1 MIIGIDASRAFVDDR
16 TGTENY
22 SYHVITQI
30 LQLPE
35 AKKHVFVLFI
45 RLNAKVPREIG
56 GYDNVIVKNIKFKYL
71 WTQLGLAWET
81 WKNQVFQYS
90 GKPVIQQKT
99 GVQEDRRTGGLKL
112 DVLWIPAHTL
122 PVLRKPGIQTVVTI
136 HGLEYQW
143 LPEYKNF
150 LQKWYLPL
158 STYYAA
164 KAASGIIAVS
174 TFTAKQLQKETLID
188 KKSIKVIHEG
198 VELIKPIDHSN
209 IKPMMEKFGIEDKKY
224 ILFVGSVQPRKNL
237 VALLEAFSQLR
248 LQLRGDTSQIKLVIA
263 GGIGWMADDILQAP
277 AKFGVQEKVI
287 FTGRISD
294 LELDDLYS
302 HAQMYVQPSI
312 TEGFGLPV
320 LEAMG
325 HGGPVISS
333 DGGALSEVVG
343 SAGIIVSLK
352 NDFVNELTKSMA
364 KLCENSEKRAK
375 LVVAG
380 KKRVSEL
387 TWSKTAKETL
397 KYLIDIGSKK
407 VVDHS

>member
-1 MIIGIDASRAFVDDR
+1 MKAIFDVVWYDCDMIIGIDASRAFIDDR

-30 LQLPE
+30 LKLPE
-35 AKKHVFVLFI
+35 AKKHSFVLFT
-45 RLNAKVPREIG
+45 RPNAKVPSEIV
-56 GYDNVIVKNIKFKYL
+56 GYDNVIIKNIKFKYL
-71 WTQLGLAWET
+71 WTQVGLAWET
-81 WKNQVFQYS
+81 WK
-90 GKPVIQQKT
+90 KPQI
-99 GVQEDRRTGGLKL
+99 

-122 PVLRKPGIQTVVTI
+122 PVLRNPGIQTVVTI

-143 LPEYKNF
+143 LPEYKNI

-164 KAASGIIAVS
+164 KNATGIISVS
-174 TFTAKQLQKETLID
+174 EFTAKQLQKETHIS

-198 VELIKPIDHSN
+198 VEISQSQSSDHSPK
-209 IKPMMEKFGIEDKKY
+209 IAQGSELYGQKY

-237 VALLEAFSQLR
+237 VALIEAFSQLR
-248 LQLRGDTSQIKLVIA
+248 LQLRGDASQIKLVIA

-277 AKFGVQEKVI
+277 ARYGVQEKVI

-294 LELDDLYS
+294 LELHNLYS

-325 HGGPVISS
+325 YGVPVISS
-333 DGGALSEVVG
+333 DGGALSEVMG
-343 SAGIIVSLK
+343 EAGVVVALK
-352 NDFVNELTKSMA
+352 NGFVSELAKSMT
-364 KLCENSEKRAK
+364 KISENSELRAK
-375 LVVAG
+375 MTARG
-380 KKRVSEL
+380 KKRVGEL

-397 KYLIDIGSKK
+397 DYLVNIGHKNS
-407 VVDHS
+407 

>member
-35 AKKHVFVLFI
+35 AKKHSFVLFT
-45 RLNAKVPREIG
+45 RPNAKVPSEID
-56 GYDNVIVKNIKFKYL
+56 GYDNVIVKNVNYRYL
-71 WTQLGLAWET
+71 WTQLGLALET
-81 WKNQVFQYS
+81 WKQFVNPYS
-90 GKPVIQQKT
+90 SKAVNPDENMKNKRIHGFT
-99 GVQEDRRTGGLKL
+99 DSRYL

-122 PVLRKPGIQTVVTI
+122 PIFRRSGIQTVVTI

-143 LPEYKNF
+143 LPEYKNI

-164 KAASGIIAVS
+164 KNATGIISVS
-174 TFTAKQLQKETLID
+174 EYTAKQLQKETLID

-198 VELIKPIDHSN
+198 VEIDRIAVNPYSRKSVISGLDITH
-209 IKPMMEKFGIEDKKY
+209 EKY
-224 ILFVGSVQPRKNL
+224 VLFVGSVQPRKNL
-237 VALLEAFSQLR
+237 VALIEAFSLFSR
-248 LQLRGDTSQIKLVIA
+248 SNLLHKLVIA

-277 AKFGVQEKVI
+277 AKYNISENVV
-287 FTGRISD
+287 FTGRVSD
-294 LELDDLYS
+294 AVLDGLYS

-325 HGGPVISS
+325 HGVPVICS

-343 SAGIIVSLK
+343 EAGVIVSLK
-352 NDFVNELTKSMA
+352 NGFVSELAKTMTKIS
-364 KLCENSEKRAK
+364 ENSELRVKMTAR
-375 LVVAG
+375 G

-397 KYLIDIGSKK
+397 KYLIDIGSSK
-407 VVDHS
+407 VVGRRS

>member
-1 MIIGIDASRAFVDDR
+1 MIIGIDASRAFISDR

-45 RLNAKVPREIG
+45 RPNSKIPSEIV

-81 WKNQVFQYS
+81 WK
-90 GKPVIQQKT
+90 KPQI
-99 GVQEDRRTGGLKL
+99 

-143 LPEYKNF
+143 LPEYKNI

-174 TFTAKQLQKETLID
+174 DFTAKQLQKETLID

-198 VELIKPIDHSN
+198 FEYSSIPARLDARQVVQYSSKALN
-209 IKPMMEKFGIEDKKY
+209 KFGLEKEKY

-237 VALLEAFSQLR
+237 VALIEAFSQLR

-277 AKFGVQEKVI
+277 YRFGVQEKVI

-325 HGGPVISS
+325 HGVPVISS

-343 SAGIIVSLK
+343 EAGVIVSLK
-352 NDFVNELTKSMA
+352 NGFVSELAKSMA
-364 KLCENSEKRAK
+364 KLCENSEIRAK

-380 KKRVSEL
+380 KKRVGEL
-387 TWSKTAKETL
+387 TWFKTAKETL

>member
-1 MIIGIDASRAFVDDR
+1 MVIGIDASRAFIDDR

-22 SYHVITQI
+22 SYHVITAI
-30 LQLPE
+30 LQLLE
-35 AKKHVFVLFI
+35 AKKHSFVLFT
-45 RLNAKVPREIG
+45 RPNAKVPSEIG

-71 WTQLGLAWET
+71 WTQVGLAWET
-81 WKNQVFQYS
+81 WK
-90 GKPVIQQKT
+90 KPQI
-99 GVQEDRRTGGLKL
+99 

-122 PVLRKPGIQTVVTI
+122 PIFRMPGIQTVVTI

-143 LPEYKNF
+143 LPEYKNIM
-150 LQKWYLPL
+150 QKWYLPL

-164 KAASGIIAVS
+164 KNANGIIAVS
-174 TFTAKQLQKETLID
+174 EFTAKQLQKETLID

-198 VELIKPIDHSN
+198 VELGHRSSVVGDRGVFRKY
-209 IKPMMEKFGIEDKKY
+209 GIEKKKY

-237 VALLEAFSQLR
+237 VALIEAFSQLR

-294 LELDDLYS
+294 LELHSLYS

-325 HGGPVISS
+325 HGIPVISS

-343 SAGIIVSLK
+343 SAGIVIPLNSQFVS
-352 NDFVNELTKSMA
+352 ELAKTMTKLS
-364 KLCENSEKRAK
+364 ENSAKRAK

-387 TWSKTAKETL
+387 TWSKTAKETFD
-397 KYLIDIGSKK
+397 YLLDIGSSK
-407 VVDHS
+407 VVGRRS